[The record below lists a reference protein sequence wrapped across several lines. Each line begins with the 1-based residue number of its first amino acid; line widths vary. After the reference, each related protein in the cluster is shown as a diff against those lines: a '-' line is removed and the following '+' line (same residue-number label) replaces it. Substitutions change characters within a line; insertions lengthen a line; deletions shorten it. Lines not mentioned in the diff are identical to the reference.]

1 MAKIKVTKGFSFP
14 ELINHIKETNYKP
27 NEYIS
32 MDKEVKVI
40 VESFNGIKFDSETRI
55 YPDNTFLVEVDEKV
69 TKETII
75 DNLVEFY
82 TNSADDFCFAH
93 HMDSTIRQR
102 LANSTYKPE
111 AFYSLNDDMTMT
123 LIWKDGELVGDE

>member
-1 MAKIKVTKGFSFP
+1 MATIKITKGMSFS

-32 MDKEVKVI
+32 IDKKVKV
-40 VESFNGIKFDSETRI
+40 VVGSFSGIKFDSETRI
-55 YPDNTFLVEVDEKV
+55 YPNDIFLVEVDEEV

-75 DNLVEFY
+75 DNLIEFY

-123 LIWKDGELVGDE
+123 LIWKDGKLVD

>member
-1 MAKIKVTKGFSFP
+1 MATIKITKGMSFP
-14 ELINHIKETNYKP
+14 ELINYIKETNYRP

-32 MDKEVKVI
+32 MDKEVKV
-40 VESFNGIKFDSETRI
+40 VVGSFNGIKIDSKTRI
-55 YPDNTFLVEVDEKV
+55 YPDNTFLVEVDEEV

-82 TNSADDFCFAH
+82 TDTVDDLCFAH
-93 HMDSTIRQR
+93 HMESTIRQR
-102 LANSTYKPE
+102 LANSTFKPE

-123 LIWKDGELVGDE
+123 LIWKDGKLVD